1 MMEPRYLWV
10 LDYAWGDI
18 MCIKLTD
25 AELEESKNYDDFESF
40 ISECL
45 KDKYNFRL
53 KDCCWM
59 ISESHEFKKHGF

>member
-1 MMEPRYLWV
+1 MEPRYLWV

-25 AELEESKNYDDFESF
+25 AELKESENYDDFESF

-45 KDKYNFRL
+45 EDKYNFRL
-53 KDCCWM
+53 KDYCWM
-59 ISESHEFKKHGF
+59 ISENHEFKKHGF